1 MDGITSCYVVQHPL
15 GVAELLDGEVEEE
28 EGRGSSGCGY
38 EKEILR
44 IFVVMEMSYILTVL
58 ISIPWLRCHKAFC
71 TCFFH
76 WGNWMKSTNFSV
88 LFVTTA
94 YKAKT
99 FSKIKKLNYKK
110 NTCTL
115 LLI

>member
-1 MDGITSCYVVQHPL
+1 MIARGKGGS
-15 GVAELLDGEVEEE
+15 GWEE
-28 EGRGSSGCGY
+28 SGCGY

-58 ISIPWLRCHKAFC
+58 ISIPWLRRHKAFC

-94 YKAKT
+94 CDSQ
-99 FSKIKKLNYKK
+99 FSSSVASDSL
-110 NTCTL
+110 
-115 LLI
+115 